1 MLRSIN
7 RRLSRV
13 EESLPVPMTAERFY
27 ARAQQRARR
36 TGGSVGDSIATL
48 AKDLSDNELDSIA
61 AEFEQIAF
69 GSDTAARDAAK
80 RETLVVA
87 GYPVWNLPSEQS
99 RDEGW

>member
-1 MLRSIN
+1 MLSSIR

-13 EESLPVPMTAERFY
+13 EEFLPIPMTAERFY
-27 ARAQQRARR
+27 ARAQQHARP
-36 TGGSVGDSIATL
+36 TGGSVGDAMGTL

-69 GSDTAARDAAK
+69 GSNTAARDAAK
-80 RETLVVA
+80 REVLAAA
-87 GYPVWNLPSEQS
+87 GYPVWNLPFEES